1 MNTKQEALKGR
12 LLDFSLQVISL
23 TKEMTEQREF
33 VLSNQL
39 RKSGTSIG
47 ANYYEACHAE
57 SGADFVHKLS
67 IALKEA
73 GETIYWIELIEKS
86 NEFPRLMMKYKL
98 LDEAIQLQKIFA
110 AVIVNYKRKS
120 NIRSF

>member
-12 LLDFSLQVISL
+12 LLDFSLSVLSL
-23 TKEMTEQREF
+23 TKKMSEQREF

-57 SGADFVHKLS
+57 SGSDFVHKLS

-73 GETIYWIELIEKS
+73 GETIYWIELIQKS
-86 NEFPRLMMKYKL
+86 NEFPQLMTQHNL

-110 AVIVNYKRKS
+110 SIIINYKRNSVKKPL
-120 NIRSF
+120 